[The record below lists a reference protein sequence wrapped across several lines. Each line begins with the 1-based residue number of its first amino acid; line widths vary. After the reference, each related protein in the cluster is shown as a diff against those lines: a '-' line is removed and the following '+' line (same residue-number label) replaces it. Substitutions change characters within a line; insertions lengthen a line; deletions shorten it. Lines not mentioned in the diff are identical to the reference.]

1 MEITC
6 LKLSAKRKMLKNNF
20 RFFIVSALPF
30 FTISLL
36 IILNYYFIEFFK
48 KTDLRLTGF
57 LLPYTE
63 AVRLSLILFLILFSL
78 CLWKGISL
86 CSQMYFYKRA
96 KGNKNSFFNCM
107 KSLSFSQYN
116 SFLGVTIIKA
126 LLSLGIGAL
135 YFLPG
140 IAVSV
145 LLIYSYRY
153 ESYGFNVNL
162 TLFVS
167 VVILFV
173 IGAVF
178 FFITTK
184 RYSLSTYIL
193 LTENERNPL
202 KIIARSI
209 EIMGNHSVEY
219 SLYCLSFLGW
229 ILSCVFIIPIIYT
242 VPYIILS
249 KWNYINFIEN
259 NNQKE
264 ITLQK
269 PIVFYIQ
276 KRVKSWKNLLRCLW
290 QK

>member
-20 RFFIVSALPF
+20 RFFIVGALPF

-36 IILNYYFIEFFK
+36 TILNYYFIGFIK

-63 AVRLSLILFLILFSL
+63 AVRLSLILFLILLSL

-86 CSQMYFYKRA
+86 CVQMYFYKRA
-96 KGNKNSFFNCM
+96 KGSKASFLNCM
-107 KSLSFSQYN
+107 QSLSFSQYN

-140 IAVSV
+140 IAVLV

-167 VVILFV
+167 AVILLV
-173 IGAVF
+173 TGAVF
-178 FFITTK
+178 LFITTK

-193 LTENERNPL
+193 ITENERNPL
-202 KIIARSI
+202 KVIAGSI
-209 EIMGNHSVEY
+209 EIMENNSLEY
-219 SLYCLSFLGW
+219 SLYCL
-229 ILSCVFIIPIIYT
+229 
-242 VPYIILS
+242 
-249 KWNYINFIEN
+249 
-259 NNQKE
+259 
-264 ITLQK
+264 
-269 PIVFYIQ
+269 
-276 KRVKSWKNLLRCLW
+276 
-290 QK
+290 